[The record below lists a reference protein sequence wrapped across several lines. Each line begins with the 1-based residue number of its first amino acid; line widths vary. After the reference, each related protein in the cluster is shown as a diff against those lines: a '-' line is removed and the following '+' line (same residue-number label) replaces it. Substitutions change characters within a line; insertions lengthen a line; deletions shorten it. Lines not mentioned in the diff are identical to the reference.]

1 MAKEIGMRL
10 IAIITLFLV
19 ILKVADVI
27 SWNWVWVV
35 SPMWG
40 MFILGVVVLFIND
53 ITEAKIERQRSDEEG
68 AE

>member
-1 MAKEIGMRL
+1 MRL

-53 ITEAKIERQRSDEEG
+53 IAEAKIERQRSDEEG